1 MTITI
6 DGTTGIA
13 SVDGSAGSPSV
24 RGSDAN
30 SGIVYSADTVAISTG
45 GTERLEVDS
54 SGNIDIPDNGKIRF
68 GGSADL
74 SIYHTGSNARIDNGT
89 GDLYINAASGET
101 GVGVYANAQV
111 ELYYNNAKVFETL
124 EYGARVKR
132 PSGGSTDFEIIGCEG
147 QEAML
152 HMYADDGD
160 DNDDKFRLR
169 AGTDNFY
176 IENYA
181 DGAWETNIECEGG
194 DGVKLYQNNSL
205 RCQVIGN
212 GFKIEANHHLELPSG
227 NWTGEH
233 SGKIQSHG
241 GGIYFQAG
249 SNSGYWDFRLPSGNN
264 VANISS
270 AGAYTQT
277 SDRRLKKDIATIPN
291 AVDTIKQLTGRS
303 FTWINGDK
311 KSFGIIAQEIQSVLP
326 DVVHT
331 PFDPANKYPDDPIRS
346 VNYAA
351 LTGHLVEA
359 IKELSAKIETL
370 ETKVAALEAK

>member
-6 DGTTGIA
+6 DGSSGIA

-24 RGSDAN
+24 RGSDSN
-30 SGIVYSADTVAISTG
+30 SGIVYAADTVSISTG

-54 SGNIDIPDNGKIRF
+54 SGNVDIPDNGKIR
-68 GGSADL
+68 L
-74 SIYHTGSNARIDNGT
+74 GT
-89 GDLYINAASGET
+89 GNDLHLYHDGSHSYIDGVAAGT
-101 GVGVYANAQV
+101 GYLILKSKQLQIKNDAVDEKMLVADANGAV
-111 ELYYNNAKVFETL
+111 ELYYDNNKKLNT
-124 EYGARVKR
+124 
-132 PSGGSTDFEIIGCEG
+132 SSTGIQIHAVEDGLASIEFV
-147 QEAML
+147 
-152 HMYADDGD
+152 ADEGD
-160 DNDDKFRLR
+160 DNADYWR
-169 AGTDNFY
+169 AVSSTNGSFY
-176 IENYA
+176 IQNYA
-181 DGAWETNIECEGG
+181 DAAWETNIQCDGG
-194 DGVKLYQNNSL
+194 DGVKLYQNDSL

-277 SDRRLKKDIATIPN
+277 SDRRQKKDITTIPN

-311 KSFGIIAQEIQSVLP
+311 KSFGIIAQEVQSVLP

-331 PFDPANKYPDDPIRS
+331 PFDPANKYPDDPMRS
-346 VNYAA
+346 VDYNA
-351 LTGHLVEA
+351 LTGHFIEA
-359 IKELSAKIETL
+359 IKELSAEVETL
-370 ETKVAALEAK
+370 KTKVAALEAA